1 MNEPRSMQELCR
13 IACGLA
19 AQSETG
25 PFIAICENDRM
36 VHVPAFQAGYRS
48 SILLSRSNIS
58 TEA

>member
-25 PFIAICENDRM
+25 PFITI
-36 VHVPAFQAGYRS
+36 AGKLKVSRQPSKLRS
-48 SILLSRSNIS
+48 
-58 TEA
+58 